1 MAAFAALQKSY
12 AALVHRE
19 GLSANTDVRKVIH
32 VSIASQKLSYYH
44 RGILAAQ
51 YPVST
56 AANGP
61 GCRSGS
67 GCTPI
72 GWHAVKTLIGD
83 RQPVATIFRGR
94 EVSGVAQTLR
104 DDSSDDLITSR
115 ILWLAGLE
123 TGVNRCAD
131 VDSYNRY
138 IYIHGTAQEHLIGQ
152 PVSHGCV
159 RLRNRD
165 VIELFDHVS
174 RHTPVYLGE
183 LQCLYMPGSSS
194 S

>member
-1 MAAFAALQKSY
+1 MAAFAALQQSY
-12 AALVHRE
+12 AALIHRE
-19 GLSANTDVRKVIH
+19 GLSANTVVRKLIH
-32 VSIASQKLSYYH
+32 VSIAGQTLSYYN
-44 RGILAAQ
+44 RGTLAAQ

-61 GCRSGS
+61 GCRNGS

-72 GWHAVKTLIGD
+72 GWHAVKSRIGD

-94 EVSGVAQTLR
+94 EVSGIAQTLC

-123 TGVNRCAD
+123 TGVNLGAD
-131 VDSYNRY
+131 VDSYTRY

-165 VIELFDHVS
+165 VIELFDHVPE
-174 RHTPVYLGE
+174 HTPVYLGE
-183 LQCLYMPGSSS
+183 LQSL
-194 S
+194 